1 MKKFSDWLEKHLL
14 PIANKVSKQKYLKA
28 VSNTFM
34 TIIPFLTIGSLAL
47 VLITPPVD
55 YTTLDPGLLY
65 SFMKGWAALAAVIAV
80 PVGAIYTSCME
91 FMALFV
97 AAGIGYFLGVKHYK
111 LKGFTPVIMTVVTYL
126 ILAGLGVDGSK
137 TFDYFGGTGLFTA
150 IVGSIVSIE
159 LLRVLLEKKIGYI
172 SLEGQGVPEALT
184 ESFAML
190 IPAFITLA
198 VVSVIYMVVILT
210 TGATLPALIQV
221 ILTPILGAT
230 NSLWG
235 AVILVFLVMTFWWF
249 GIHDSAITGPMGA
262 FWTVALTAN
271 IAAYA
276 AGTATTQLP
285 YIITEPFWWFFIM
298 VGGSGA
304 TFGLVMILLFACKSK
319 QLKTVGKLGI
329 IPAFFNINEPIIFGV
344 PIMMNPVMFIP
355 FVGVPVLNCIITYI
369 MMASGIVAKTIA
381 YPGWNLFCPVAALIS
396 TVDIKAM
403 ILVLFLIILDAAIY
417 FPFIKVLDK
426 EKVKE
431 ESLTVG
437 A

>member
-1 MKKFSDWLEKHLL
+1 VKKFSNWLEKHLL

-55 YTTLDPGLLY
+55 YTTLDPGFLY
-65 SFMKGWAALAAVIAV
+65 SFMKGWADLAAVIAV

-91 FMALFV
+91 FMALFI
-97 AAGIGYFLGVKHYK
+97 AAGIGYFLGVKHYN

-126 ILAGLGVDGSK
+126 ILAGLGADGSK

-230 NSLWG
+230 NSIWG
-235 AVILVFLVMTFWWF
+235 AVLLVFLVMTFWWF

-298 VGGSGA
+298 IGGSGA
-304 TFGLVMILLFACKSK
+304 TFGLVVILLFGCKSK

-369 MMASGIVAKTIA
+369 MMASEIVAKTIA

-403 ILVLFLIILDAAIY
+403 ILVLFLIVLDAAIY

-437 A
+437 S